1 MSKESQYKFWRVP
14 DLLDG
19 LVQVM
24 DMDSILEVSKGVPLV
39 ADLAGGTVLYKK
51 LIAKATIEPLPRLL
65 RHDTCRIFEED
76 QNELIS
82 RLQPLLTLVNRMSQP
97 ANAISILADHIIL
110 KFPSTDHQFKSI
122 KVHNAGTNIESSI
135 SPLGF
140 FLLFWVHRMAPTNS
154 PIFTISEVNLTN
166 LSSNL
171 LDAVEKVIQD
181 NLPSGRF
188 SAHSITSESK
198 LEAS

>member
-51 LIAKATIEPLPRLL
+51 LIAKAAIEPLPRLL
-65 RHDTCRIFEED
+65 RHDTRRIFEED

-97 ANAISILADHIIL
+97 E
-110 KFPSTDHQFKSI
+110 KHQATLQN
-122 KVHNAGTNIESSI
+122 VA
-135 SPLGF
+135 
-140 FLLFWVHRMAPTNS
+140 
-154 PIFTISEVNLTN
+154 N
-166 LSSNL
+166 LSAKCSHIVL
-171 LDAVEKVIQD
+171 KM
-181 NLPSGRF
+181 
-188 SAHSITSESK
+188 
-198 LEAS
+198 